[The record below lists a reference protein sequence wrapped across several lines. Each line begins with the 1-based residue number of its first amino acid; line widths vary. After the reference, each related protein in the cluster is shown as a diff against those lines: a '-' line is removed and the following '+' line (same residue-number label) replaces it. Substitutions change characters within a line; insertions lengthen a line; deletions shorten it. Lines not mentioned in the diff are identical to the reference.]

1 MVEPADIAA
10 RASQLQN
17 ALVILKSHG
26 ISVMNYPEVLAKY
39 QLAFDEMVS
48 MIHDLAVYLQ
58 PENTNLG

>member
-17 ALVILKSHG
+17 ALSMLRSHG
-26 ISVMNYPEVLAKY
+26 VSALNYQTVLADY
-39 QLAFDEMVS
+39 QTAMDEMAG
-48 MIHDLAVYLQ
+48 MIHDLANYLQ